1 MDLVVDSNIIIS
13 GLITP
18 NRTIS
23 KLILNDLSNG
33 SLVCPAFLFEEV
45 ISKFNKIKKIT
56 KLGDEQLNKLIF
68 RLFKRIDFID
78 NDLIEFKH
86 QKKAYDLVK
95 DIDKK
100 DLLFVALSLQMGYK
114 LWTGDKKLLFGL
126 SEKGFKN
133 IIDTRQVLEQINN
146 AT

>member
-100 DLLFVALSLQMGYK
+100 DLLFVALSLQTGYK